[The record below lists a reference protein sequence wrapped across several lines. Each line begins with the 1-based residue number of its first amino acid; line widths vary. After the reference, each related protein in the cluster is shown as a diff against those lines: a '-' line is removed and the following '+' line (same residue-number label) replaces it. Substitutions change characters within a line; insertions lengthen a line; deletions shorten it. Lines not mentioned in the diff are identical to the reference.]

1 VTDTIIT
8 PNRNGIRKMDM
19 LIINTID
26 GTVINATNSVI
37 VDVSKLDEQGKALLQ
52 EWVEGG
58 NDNDAIE
65 LGGTYGTKV
74 EKFTN
79 NELTYSNTMA
89 FSGRALRDE
98 VRERIDMGYT
108 SDEYLLAKDFT
119 DEQFEELG
127 QYILSSDYL
136 WNVFSEEVSSGIRNY
151 TNDILGRKI

>member
-1 VTDTIIT
+1 MS
-8 PNRNGIRKMDM
+8 KL
-19 LIINTID
+19 LINIKD
-26 GTVINATNSVI
+26 GTVCTLADTVVI
-37 VDVSKLDEQGKALLQ
+37 DTDKLDDAGKELLKDWD
-52 EWVEGG
+52 ESGSDGSAE
-58 NDNDAIE
+58 E
-65 LGGTYGTKV
+65 LGTKYGTPL

-108 SDEYLLAKDFT
+108 SDEYLLANDFT
-119 DEQFEELG
+119 DEQFDELG